1 MPHHTSSWP
10 STPTAAARAMSKAQF
25 LRLTS

>member
-1 MPHHTSSWP
+1 MPNHTSSWP
-10 STPTAAARAMSKAQF
+10 SNPTTAARAMSKAQF